1 MPNVNEAQS
10 AGTPLNASL
19 EAGIDVLSLSQ
30 EIVFTQYQREVLP
43 LDGFIFWLRTSTT
56 KTIQGSLHYSINSE
70 QREDESIAL
79 RSVIFTAREQVDD
92 LAAIAPN
99 VLWIAQVDEDYYA
112 FSQQGNFYEQAG
124 IYHYQGFAV
133 WPAMRSQLIDN
144 INDLNPGEAVVSNSL
159 PFWLTLNAIMP
170 VYPSFL
176 IPQDIRPPY
185 AAVHIDPATTRAI
198 QAAPLLNYQLSH
210 FQLARETVK
219 ITMYGV
225 RNNEALDYLDYV
237 CQYSLSS
244 DAFGIMNMPVVRDEK
259 RTQSETTTIAQ
270 KKSIEFDINY
280 YQTRL
285 NDETRQFILKTIQ
298 NYIINP
304 L

>member
-1 MPNVNEAQS
+1 MNEAQN

-30 EIVFTQYQREVLP
+30 EVVFTQYQREVLP

-99 VLWIAQVDEDYYA
+99 MLWVAQVDEDYYA

-133 WPAMRSQLIDN
+133 WPAMQSQLIDN

-185 AAVHIDPATTRAI
+185 AAIHIDPATTRAI
-198 QAAPLLNYQLSH
+198 QAAPLLDYELSH
-210 FQLARETVK
+210 FQLTQETVK

-225 RNNEALDYLDYV
+225 RNNEALDYLDYI

-270 KKSIEFDINY
+270 KKSIEFEINY

-285 NDETRQFILKTIQ
+285 NNETRQFILKTIQ

>member
-1 MPNVNEAQS
+1 MPNVNEAQN

-30 EIVFTQYQREVLP
+30 EVVFTQYQREVLP

-99 VLWIAQVDEDYYA
+99 MLWVAQVDEDYYA

-133 WPAMRSQLIDN
+133 WPAMQSQLIDN

-185 AAVHIDPATTRAI
+185 AAIHIDPATTRAI
-198 QAAPLLNYQLSH
+198 QAAPLLDYELSH
-210 FQLARETVK
+210 FQLTQETVK

-225 RNNEALDYLDYV
+225 RNNEALDYLDYI

-270 KKSIEFDINY
+270 KKSIEFEINY

-285 NDETRQFILKTIQ
+285 NNETRQFILKTIQ